1 MIFERMNF
9 IIILTYIS
17 IPQVIY
23 SFILPTTTG
32 HHHHNNIH
40 YDTPSCRATKF
51 HHGLISNDIHNSNHT
66 HVPQYTM
73 NDDKEN
79 NDDET
84 SSSSSSSSSS
94 LTTTKAKTT
103 TTTTTTGQSLSSYQ
117 SAIAVLQQFHS
128 EHGHLAIPH
137 SYIVPSTS
145 TYPREF
151 HNKKLASIVYNMKW
165 WSHHVSKKP
174 ERVYEL
180 NQLEFVW
187 ERLQTNWNLVLEA
200 LVVYKSIYGHVRV
213 PTSFVVPIP
222 SKGSGAKEQKDD
234 KEQIEQNGIDDSY
247 LESNH
252 VWPKSTWGI
261 PLGNCVHRIRTRG
274 DFLRGEDT
282 VFSRRRQLD
291 SLGFV
296 WDVGESAFETFYHA
310 LKLYKNIEVGQDDT
324 YRENGGG
331 STSTS
336 SASTSKRRRILKVK
350 SSFVVPSGEYI
361 SKKVNS
367 SIQVMKNPWP
377 KELWGYPLGAKC
389 TAVRQKE
396 LYIKN
401 QPARQKRLQD
411 LGFQKHGNATLG
423 WLEVMHAAAI
433 YSRMH
438 GRVLDVPINFVVPHP
453 PKSSAAVYGPCL
465 KDMVLDG
472 EWPWPESLCGLPLG
486 QRLKDVRLKG
496 RYLNNPKYADARRQ
510 QLNALG
516 FVWNP
521 KRGRRKRSLGGQ
533 SMLEVI

>member
-1 MIFERMNF
+1 MP
-9 IIILTYIS
+9 
-17 IPQVIY
+17 IPHRHLCR
-23 SFILPTTTG
+23 SHPFC
-32 HHHHNNIH
+32 H
-40 YDTPSCRATKF
+40 RAT
-51 HHGLISNDIHNSNHT
+51 HLSNENGPINEDLDHPNHNET
-66 HVPQYTM
+66 H
-73 NDDKEN
+73 
-79 NDDET
+79 
-84 SSSSSSSSSS
+84 
-94 LTTTKAKTT
+94 
-103 TTTTTTGQSLSSYQ
+103 SLSHHITATTSLSYN
-117 SAIAVLQQFHS
+117 STIAALQQFHS

-137 SYIVPSTS
+137 SYIVPETS
-145 TYPREF
+145 AYPSEF

-165 WSHHVSKKP
+165 WSYHVSKKP

-180 NQLEFVW
+180 NQLGFVW

-213 PTSFVVPIP
+213 PSLFVVPIP
-222 SKGSGAKEQKDD
+222 PTNEEKE
-234 KEQIEQNGIDDSY
+234 EGVEYQITS
-247 LESNH
+247 H

-291 SLGFV
+291 ALGFV
-296 WDVGESAFETFYHA
+296 WDVGELAFEKFYHA
-310 LKLYKNIEVGQDDT
+310 LKLYKDLEVEQVDT
-324 YRENGGG
+324 DNEIGRD
-331 STSTS
+331 SAS
-336 SASTSKRRRILKVK
+336 SASNGHKRRRVLKVK

-367 SIQVMKNPWP
+367 SIQSIKNPWP

-411 LGFQKHGNATLG
+411 LGFQKHGNAALG

-472 EWPWPESLCGLPLG
+472 EWPWPENLYGLPLG

-496 RYLNNPKYADARRQ
+496 RYLSNPKYKDARRQ
-510 QLNALG
+510 QLDALG

-533 SMLEVI
+533 SMLEVV

>member
-1 MIFERMNF
+1 MNF
-9 IIILTYIS
+9 IIIFTYIS
-17 IPQVIY
+17 ILPHVIY
-23 SFILPTTTG
+23 SFILPTTHHH
-32 HHHHNNIH
+32 HHHHNYN
-40 YDTPSCRATKF
+40 YNDDTPSCRATKF
-51 HHGLISNDIHNSNHT
+51 HHGLISNDIHNAKHT
-66 HVPQYTM
+66 HIPQYM
-73 NDDKEN
+73 MHHANDD
-79 NDDET
+79 DDDM
-84 SSSSSSSSSS
+84 SSSSSS
-94 LTTTKAKTT
+94 TTTIATT
-103 TTTTTTGQSLSSYQ
+103 ATTGQSLSSYQ
-117 SAIAVLQQFHS
+117 SAIAALQQFHS

-222 SKGSGAKEQKDD
+222 SKGGGRGAKEQRGQDQD
-234 KEQIEQNGIDDSY
+234 QNEIDDDSY

-291 SLGFV
+291 ALGFV
-296 WDVGESAFETFYHA
+296 WDVGESAFETFYYA
-310 LKLYKNIEVGQDDT
+310 LKLYKNMEVGQDDI

-336 SASTSKRRRILKVK
+336 SISTSSTSKGRRILKVK

-367 SIQVMKNPWP
+367 SIKVMKNPWP

-496 RYLNNPKYADARRQ
+496 RYLNNPKNADARRQ

>member
-1 MIFERMNF
+1 
-9 IIILTYIS
+9 
-17 IPQVIY
+17 
-23 SFILPTTTG
+23 
-32 HHHHNNIH
+32 
-40 YDTPSCRATKF
+40 
-51 HHGLISNDIHNSNHT
+51 
-66 HVPQYTM
+66 
-73 NDDKEN
+73 
-79 NDDET
+79 
-84 SSSSSSSSSS
+84 
-94 LTTTKAKTT
+94 
-103 TTTTTTGQSLSSYQ
+103 
-117 SAIAVLQQFHS
+117 
-128 EHGHLAIPH
+128 
-137 SYIVPSTS
+137 
-145 TYPREF
+145 
-151 HNKKLASIVYNMKW
+151 MKW
-165 WSHHVSKKP
+165 WSHHVSKQP

-180 NQLEFVW
+180 NQLGFVW

-200 LVVYKSIYGHVRV
+200 LVVYKDIYGHVRV

-222 SKGSGAKEQKDD
+222 QKGEEEYTK
-234 KEQIEQNGIDDSY
+234 
-247 LESNH
+247 LEEGEVQCQERSRH

-291 SLGFV
+291 ALGFV
-296 WDVGESAFETFYHA
+296 WDVGELAFEKFYHA
-310 LKLYKNIEVGQDDT
+310 LTLYKDLEVEQVDVN
-324 YRENGGG
+324 YEISGG
-331 STSTS
+331 STSS
-336 SASTSKRRRILKVK
+336 SSVSSVSGGKRRRILKVK
-350 SSFVVPSGEYI
+350 SSFVVPSGEYV

-367 SIQVMKNPWP
+367 SIQSMKNPWP

-411 LGFQKHGNATLG
+411 LGFQRHGNAALG
-423 WLEVMHAAAI
+423 WFEVMHAAAI

-453 PKSSAAVYGPCL
+453 PESSAAVYGPCL
-465 KDMVLDG
+465 RDMVLDG
-472 EWPWPESLCGLPLG
+472 EWPWPENLCGLPLG

-496 RYLNNPKYADARRQ
+496 RYLKNPKYAEARRQ
-510 QLNALG
+510 QLDALG